1 MATRYSPAIVTSG
14 LVLCL
19 DSTNPKSYSG
29 TGTTWYDLSGYG
41 NHATMTNFTG
51 PSAGSTS
58 GFDTNTKYMM
68 FDRHLGAGDGT
79 SNNVAT
85 VANTSVLDEC
95 LCENGMSVSMWLKVT
110 SSVCT
115 AMTKWNGSWE
125 IYYCTPLTFR
135 TQGTGGN
142 DGISTYLSTN
152 YVNVWSNIIS
162 THNGTTRKIYFN
174 GVEIFSDTNIVT
186 GQNTTSVISIG
197 AYENGTYAFVGAMPV
212 YYLYNRALSAT
223 EVIQNYQALKSRF
236 GL

>member
-1 MATRYSPAIVTSG
+1 MGLQHSPKLVTNG
-14 LVLCL
+14 LVLAL
-19 DSTNPKSYSG
+19 DSMNPKSYPG

-68 FDRHLGAGDGT
+68 FDRHLGGSDGT
-79 SNNVAT
+79 ANNVAN
-85 VANTSVLDEC
+85 VANTSVLDDC
-95 LCENGMSVSMWLKVT
+95 LCENGMSVSMWLRIT
-110 SSVCT
+110 TAVCT

-135 TQGTGGN
+135 TQGTGGT
-142 DGISTYLSTN
+142 DGISSYLNTN
-152 YVNVWSNIIS
+152 YVNVWSNITG

-174 GVEIFSDTNIVT
+174 GVEIFSDTNVVT
-186 GQNTTSVISIG
+186 GQNTTNVISIG
-197 AYENGTYAFVGAMPV
+197 AYENGAFAFVGAIPI
-212 YYLYNRALSAT
+212 YNLYNRALSAN
-223 EVIQNYQALKSRF
+223 EVLQNYNATKSRF